1 MIAAPASEDELAAA
15 ITAAAAA
22 RTPLLIQGFGSKS
35 GFLRPV
41 QAAATLSTSRLSGI
55 TLQSAREL
63 VISARAGT
71 RLDEVEAA
79 LEAEGQHI
87 VAEPPSYAFL
97 GNPVQS
103 IGGIIAANLS
113 GPRRIS
119 GGAMR
124 DQLLGI
130 RAVTGRGE
138 AIHSGGRVLK
148 NVTGLDFCKL
158 FAGSYGTLGVM
169 TEVTLKVMPKPE
181 ATGTLIFRGLDVAR
195 GVAVLSAA
203 LGSPY
208 SVSGAA
214 YLPAE
219 AAGSIGMA
227 GTAAMI
233 RIEDFTSSVA
243 YRTQK
248 LAAELSEYGKADIRE
263 TAESLA
269 FWRAVRDA
277 EPLVVDAK
285 EAIWRISVPPS
296 AAPALM
302 NFALREDLRGFL
314 DWGGGLVF
322 LAGKASEATH
332 LAVTAAVRK
341 AGGTW
346 WLLRAPSTLRHVAEV
361 VPPEPGALAAIR
373 RRVAEAFDP
382 ARILNPG
389 RMFAA

>member
-1 MIAAPASEDELAAA
+1 MMTAPATETELATA
-15 ITAAAAA
+15 ITQAAAAK
-22 RTPLLIQGFGSKS
+22 TPLFIQGLGSKS

-41 QAAATLSTSRLSGI
+41 QAAATLSTENLSGI
-55 TLQSAREL
+55 TLQSPREL

-79 LEAEGQHI
+79 LASSGQHI
-87 VAEPPSYAFL
+87 VAEPPCYGFL
-97 GNPVQS
+97 GNPAQT
-103 IGGIIAANLS
+103 IGGIVATNLS
-113 GPRRIS
+113 GPRRVS

-124 DQLLGI
+124 DQIIGM

-181 ATGTLIFRGLDVAR
+181 ATGTLVFHGLDVTR
-195 GVAVLSAA
+195 GVEVLSTA

-214 YLPAE
+214 FLPAE
-219 AAGSIGMA
+219 AAASIGLT
-227 GTAAMI
+227 GTAALI

-243 YRTQK
+243 YRTEK
-248 LAAELSEYGKADIRE
+248 LASELSAYGKAEIRD
-263 TAESLA
+263 TAESLPL
-269 FWRAVRDA
+269 WRAVRDA
-277 EPLVVDAK
+277 EPLVVDDK

-332 LAVTAAVRK
+332 LAVTAAVRR
-341 AGGTW
+341 ASGTW
-346 WLLRAPSTLRHVAEV
+346 WLLRAPTALRHAAEV

-373 RRVAEAFDP
+373 RRVLDAFDP

-389 RMFAA
+389 RMFVA